1 MFPEI
6 LTPGTRTFLG
16 TTIAQAASIQEH
28 FYLAGGTGLALHLG
42 HRESQDLDFFSPD
55 SFQIDPIIGFIR
67 EQNGKILIAEEG
79 TIHAIL
85 ETVKVSFLYY
95 PYPLISSPETYGAVS
110 VAGIPDIACMKF
122 IAISQR
128 GEKKD
133 FYDIYEMLHLYTL
146 PQIKDMLFKKYGED
160 TVNIYHIGK
169 SLLYFDE
176 AEATPI
182 PRSRKDL
189 EWETVKA
196 FLRSRSEEIA
206 EVFLKSQ

>member
-6 LTPGTRTFLG
+6 LTPGARAFLRT
-16 TTIAQAASIQEH
+16 AVVQAASIREH
-28 FYLAGGTGLALHLG
+28 FYLAWGTGLALHLG

-55 SFQIDPIIGFIR
+55 SFRIDPILGFIR
-67 EQNGKILIAEEG
+67 EQDGKILIAEEG

-85 ETVKVSFLYY
+85 QMVKVSFLYY
-95 PYPLISSPETYGAVS
+95 PYPLISSQEVYGETS

-133 FYDIYEMLHLYTL
+133 FYDIYELLHLYDL
-146 PQIKDMLFKKYGED
+146 PQLKDMLLEKYGED
-160 TVNIYHIGK
+160 TMNIYHIGK

-176 AEATPI
+176 AEETPT
-182 PRSRKDL
+182 PRSHKDL
-189 EWETVKA
+189 EWETVKT
-196 FLRSRSEEIA
+196 FLRSHSEEIA
-206 EVFLKSQ
+206 EVFLTY